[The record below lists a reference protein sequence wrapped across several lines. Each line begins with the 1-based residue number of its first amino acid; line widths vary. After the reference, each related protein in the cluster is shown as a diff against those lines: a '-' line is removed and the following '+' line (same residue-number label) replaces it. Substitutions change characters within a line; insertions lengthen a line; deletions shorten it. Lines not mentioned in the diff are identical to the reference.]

1 MVSNCMMMEDVIY
14 GVMLNAKIDMEEKDP
29 PVIALKNPIPDVLQ
43 IGKEIMQ
50 IAGINARYR
59 KTTADSDDYKH
70 HEGVKK
76 SVADFFHLKC
86 LL

>member
-1 MVSNCMMMEDVIY
+1 
-14 GVMLNAKIDMEEKDP
+14 
-29 PVIALKNPIPDVLQ
+29 
-43 IGKEIMQ
+43 MQ
-50 IAGINARYR
+50 IAGINARDR
-59 KTTADSDDYKH
+59 KTAADSDDYKH

>member
-1 MVSNCMMMEDVIY
+1 MMDDVIY
-14 GVMLNAKIDMEEKDP
+14 GVMLSAKID
-29 PVIALKNPIPDVLQ
+29 
-43 IGKEIMQ
+43 MQ
-50 IAGINARYR
+50 IAGINARNR